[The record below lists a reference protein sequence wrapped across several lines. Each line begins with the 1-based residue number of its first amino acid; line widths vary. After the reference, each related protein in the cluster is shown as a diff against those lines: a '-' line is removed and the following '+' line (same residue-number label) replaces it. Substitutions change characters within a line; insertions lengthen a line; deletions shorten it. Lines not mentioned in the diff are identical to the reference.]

1 MEARVGE
8 ERGRGIPLSDVERV
22 MRHYNIDEATARYYL
37 SVHPIE
43 ILLPERGYG
52 LTEAIQPPISGPR
65 PIGQLAAVA
74 VGAYTDIVA
83 IYGPAEAKAGETVNL
98 QVDVRNLHTEAIYI
112 AVTGRYNG
120 TDIYSSP
127 DYLNVGAGAIAS
139 FTLSFTMPSND
150 IRVDI
155 WSLYWAEPEWYAD
168 DSGTASIALTE
179 AVEPYA
185 GTISRREL
193 KYDAVQA
200 AIPAYNIP
208 QGKEGQVHIWGRN
221 NMSTSQKMAIYWIV
235 RAPPGYPD
243 GPILEEYYDEETF
256 STGPGGEHEFIGGR
270 FPLDKIGTYD
280 IRCGLLMNPDNP
292 VYVDIYYGD
301 LCTVAAA
308 VPEPQFRGFGVRE
321 YQTV

>member
-1 MEARVGE
+1 MRARVGE

-22 MRHYNIDEATARYYL
+22 MRHYNIDE
-37 SVHPIE
+37 
-43 ILLPERGYG
+43 
-52 LTEAIQPPISGPR
+52 
-65 PIGQLAAVA
+65 AVA

-168 DSGTASIALTE
+168 DYS
-179 AVEPYA
+179 
-185 GTISRREL
+185 
-193 KYDAVQA
+193 
-200 AIPAYNIP
+200 
-208 QGKEGQVHIWGRN
+208 
-221 NMSTSQKMAIYWIV
+221 
-235 RAPPGYPD
+235 
-243 GPILEEYYDEETF
+243 
-256 STGPGGEHEFIGGR
+256 
-270 FPLDKIGTYD
+270 
-280 IRCGLLMNPDNP
+280 
-292 VYVDIYYGD
+292 YVDIV
-301 LCTVAAA
+301 LA
-308 VPEPQFRGFGVRE
+308 VPPEPEFSGFGITE
-321 YQTV
+321 YSKR